1 MMAIVNLI
9 AIDPRDDSRV
19 LQYRVPENSREIA
32 LLQELFDANNI
43 EHAVLAPRPKPRKP
57 EGPPK

>member
-1 MMAIVNLI
+1 MIVNLI
-9 AIDPRDDSRV
+9 AVDPRDDNRI

-43 EHAVLAPRPKPRKP
+43 EHAVLVARRRGKDS
-57 EGPPK
+57 PPVD